1 MLPTRLGVNCMD
13 IEAWLENPAMK
24 EKLDAIHQAN
34 LEESLRV
41 FGNLDLPRNLT
52 AAFEAAEMVTR
63 RDVVALMTEL
73 LRHNNEILAA
83 QLEQLGVDTSAVM
96 TPAGVHVVHPSS

>member
-1 MLPTRLGVNCMD
+1 MLPTRLGVNCID
-13 IEAWLENPAMK
+13 IEAWIESPAVK
-24 EKLDAIHQAN
+24 EKLDALHQAH
-34 LEESLRV
+34 LEESLRL

-52 AAFEAAEMVTR
+52 AALESVSMVTR

-96 TPAGVHVVHPSS
+96 TPAGLHAQG